1 MILKWGGGGGGV
13 GTPSRTMIIV
23 NLDIVAYHV
32 LFRHIQPYC
41 GIFRTLC
48 NSCIFRTLSYSKF
61 QHIQNPRYIQN
72 CVKAYSEGCV
82 MLACCEPYHI
92 QNFAIFRILAHV
104 GPEAYSESCLYKH
117 IQAYSGIFSN
127 DSYNNINF
135 LFFYLFNLTYF
146 STKLKKTCVS

>member
-1 MILKWGGGGGGV
+1 MTYLLVRWGDFKKWVDDFEMGWV

-72 CVKAYSEGCV
+72 SVKAYSG
-82 MLACCEPYHI
+82 
-92 QNFAIFRILAHV
+92 IFRMLCNASMLRAL
-104 GPEAYSESCLYKH
+104 PYSEFWHMQHPRHIHNPVCISTFRH
-117 IQAYSGIFSN
+117 IQAYSVIIVIITLTFF
-127 DSYNNINF
+127 F
-135 LFFYLFNLTYF
+135 LL
-146 STKLKKTCVS
+146 